1 MSFEE
6 YMNSMVQYEI
16 HSSRCW
22 MAFGIVLAALSVVL
36 IGLLI
41 KYRNKIDDSFAD
53 GTVIFAL
60 GIVITVFI
68 AAVVVILVEIDDI
81 NLATYFPQKLY
92 IRYLRHAMENF

>member
-22 MAFGIVLAALSVVL
+22 MTIGIVFAALSVVL
-36 IGLLI
+36 IVLMI
-41 KYRNKIDDSFAD
+41 KYRDKISDSFDSCA
-53 GTVIFAL
+53 VAIAWAMVVSVLIFSVAL
-60 GIVITVFI
+60 
-68 AAVVVILVEIDDI
+68 ILIQIDDI

-92 IRYLRHAMENF
+92 IRYIRHALENF